1 MNFIFIFLIMEKPEK
16 IKFKYIFQDDYNP
29 KYVNGAFGGIG
40 PQGEIVINFYLERVA
55 IPKTQTFNFRNG
67 QILEEVTEERTPRDH
82 DKSIVRVVESG
93 IILDLTRAEIIHEW
107 LGRHIDDLKSKVSD
121 DRGS

>member
-1 MNFIFIFLIMEKPEK
+1 M
-16 IKFKYIFQDDYNP
+16 
-29 KYVNGAFGGIG
+29 
-40 PQGEIVINFYLERVA
+40 INFYLERVA